1 VSGAQC
7 RREFLVGAMS
17 RLSKESPE
25 AEFRRILGD
34 VRRAEASDDDPA
46 RQEREFAIGAPSLSI
61 ESLFSIDE
69 ATAPGDASHWAA
81 ALAWLE
87 DQDEPAASAAA
98 PQPPRDASPEAI
110 LDELGLSER
119 LTHDEISQLRRLYM
133 WRNHPDRHS
142 EAERENATRRVA
154 IANMLLDRAQARL
167 INDRRS

>member
-7 RREFLVGAMS
+7 RGEFQVGAMS

-34 VRRAEASDDDPA
+34 VRRGVVSDDDPS
-46 RQEREFAIGAPSLSI
+46 RQEREFAIGAPSLSL

-87 DQDEPAASAAA
+87 DQDEPAPSAPA
-98 PQPPRDASPEAI
+98 PRQPKDESPEAI

-119 LTHDEISQLRRLYM
+119 LTYDEISQLRRLYM
-133 WRNHPDRHS
+133 WRNHPDRHG

-167 INDRRS
+167 ADERRS